1 MTAINIHLL
10 HRLSESSV
18 SQVIV
23 PSRTPSEIM
32 HKSFAVHPDS
42 ERSEYCSSSSQDSLL
57 TVSKEGFP
65 SEKKVIDTES
75 QKNRSSRIRRGIM
88 AGPIASSSQVMNVV
102 NEVKINSF
110 KIKIQH

>member
-1 MTAINIHLL
+1 M
-10 HRLSESSV
+10 

-23 PSRTPSEIM
+23 PSQTPSEKL
-32 HKSFAVHPDS
+32 HKSFAVHPES
-42 ERSEYCSSSSQDSLL
+42 ERSMYSLSSSQDSLL

-88 AGPIASSSQVMNVV
+88 AGPIASSSQVMNVD
-102 NEVKINSF
+102 
-110 KIKIQH
+110 